1 MSAARRPLARPAR
14 PLLASATLLPAH
26 AAWAA
31 DAEPATA
38 LPTEPPVVRPDTSS
52 SGTDAPA
59 ELPTPVTD
67 ELLEKTRRS
76 VRSTTEWL
84 ASGLN
89 SWFGD
94 TPFAEGGKVSD
105 GELSLG
111 YFKRQDQGGTLPV
124 RFNARLALPNLERR
138 SYLFVGRD
146 DDREQRTD
154 TPNAL
159 SRREALLQRTEPADN
174 TFFAGLGL
182 RLLQSLDFRLGVHA
196 GIKPYA
202 QVRYRHAWEASEAD
216 RVEFRETLF
225 ATTADHLGATTV
237 LSYTHAFSPTLVG
250 RWLNSATVTQRA
262 PDVGWTSNLG
272 AYRTLSE
279 QRLLSFELLA
289 SGSREP
295 DSGLTNYG
303 VQAKYERP
311 LHPSWLRA
319 ELLLGEFWPRDN
331 RAVQR
336 HPAWAVGG
344 TLKMSF

>member
-1 MSAARRPLARPAR
+1 MALAAL
-14 PLLASATLLPAH
+14 LLASAAR
-26 AAWAA
+26 A
-31 DAEPATA
+31 DAAEPLTQPPDDTPASPASVDAT
-38 LPTEPPVVRPDTSS
+38 
-52 SGTDAPA
+52 APA
-59 ELPTPVTD
+59 EAQPEPPPPMADV
-67 ELLEKTRRS
+67 LLEKTRRS

-84 ASGLN
+84 ASGIN

-124 RFNARLALPNLERR
+124 RFNARLALPNLEHR
-138 SYLFVGRD
+138 SYLYMGRD

-154 TPNAL
+154 TPNAV
-159 SRREALLQRTEPADN
+159 SRREALLKNNQPPDN
-174 TFFAGLGL
+174 AFFAGLGL
-182 RLLQSLDFRLGVHA
+182 RLRQALDFRLGVHA
-196 GIKPYA
+196 GLKPYA
-202 QVRYRHAWEASEAD
+202 QLRYRHAWDAGEAD

-272 AYRTLSE
+272 VYRTLPE

-295 DSGLTNYG
+295 NSGLTNYG
-303 VQAKYERP
+303 MQTKFERP
-311 LHPSWLRA
+311 LHPSWLHA

-331 RAVQR
+331 RALQR